1 LDLYYIYRFYL
12 DKNAIDTLLSILCNI
27 TRLQRFTRAGI
38 YVPFERQMFVQNS
51 NTSENKNEIQA

>member
-1 LDLYYIYRFYL
+1 MN
-12 DKNAIDTLLSILCNI
+12 KNAIDTLLSILCNI
-27 TRLQRFTRAGI
+27 TRLQRFAQKGF